1 MLSIIRYYNKNVF
14 IIFIILCRE
23 PFFAGGEAP
32 ALYPSINT
40 LKNTPL
46 RGLGSPLSIFKTFY
60 YRIYNKDI
68 TNIYNKYI
76 LKCFF
81 IKMWRT
87 FLFLYNK
94 KKILLIF

>member
-1 MLSIIRYYNKNVF
+1 VIIWYELIKY
-14 IIFIILCRE
+14 ICRE

-32 ALYPSINT
+32 ALYPFNKYFKKI
-40 LKNTPL
+40 PL

-76 LKCFF
+76 LNCFLLKCGEP
-81 IKMWRT
+81 
-87 FLFLYNK
+87 LF
-94 KKILLIF
+94 